1 MKIALAGLA
10 LLVIIAAASL
20 LPVRPYLDFQVL
32 YHANLGV
39 LGGIPLY
46 DQAGQA
52 NMIAGLAGVSSD
64 RVFVLPFPY
73 PPWYALS
80 TLWLAQLPIALAARV
95 WFALNLLMLFACLW
109 LLTSLQSAQKSTL
122 LFFVGGLFW
131 LPVLGTLFV
140 GQYAL
145 PVLVGA
151 ALMIRALSREDPL
164 LVGLAGALLTFKPHL
179 GIVVLILVSVWL
191 ARRGDAFG
199 RHALLAMITTGLIL
213 FGTGFLASP
222 VWPADYYRSLLE
234 FRSASA
240 CAQCVSLPVEAA
252 RAVGRVDQA
261 MIISAVGGA
270 LLVGWLLVRRR
281 QLPAAPSSLVAGA
294 LLVTLMLSPYLQNYD
309 YLVLLV
315 PFIDLAR
322 KKRTRPEWLALAL
335 AYVLP
340 PFSLGLWGTAGN
352 PALILSAGIL
362 LAVGQAEFWP
372 THSSRAAPA

>member
-10 LLVIIAAASL
+10 LLVIITAASL

-39 LGGIPLY
+39 LRGIPLY

-95 WFALNLLMLFACLW
+95 WFALNLLMLFVCLW
-109 LLTSLQSAQKSTL
+109 LLTSWQSARKGTL

-151 ALMIRALSREDPL
+151 ALMIRALSRENPL

-199 RHALLAMITTGLIL
+199 RHALLAMLGASLML
-213 FGTGFLASP
+213 FCAGFLASP
-222 VWPADYYRSLLE
+222 DWPANYHRSLLE
-234 FRSASA
+234 FREVEGVAA
-240 CAQCVSLPVEAA
+240 CTQCISLAVDAA

-294 LLVTLMLSPYLQNYD
+294 LLVTLMLSPYLLNYD
-309 YLVLLV
+309 YLRRLV
-315 PFIDLAR
+315 PFILLAR
-322 KKRTRPEWLALAL
+322 KKRT
-335 AYVLP
+335 
-340 PFSLGLWGTAGN
+340 
-352 PALILSAGIL
+352 
-362 LAVGQAEFWP
+362 
-372 THSSRAAPA
+372 